1 VPYSPVGPVQERML
15 TLEAALGS
23 EGVVLT
29 TVQRRWDTLAWPHAG
44 RGFFPFRERIPGLLR
59 EQGL

>member
-1 VPYSPVGPVQERML
+1 
-15 TLEAALGS
+15 
-23 EGVVLT
+23 VVLT
-29 TVQRRWDTLAWPHAG
+29 TVQRRWDTLAWPHAA